1 MYRIIKILVE
11 LDLPVDEKFY
21 NYIIDKVDIINPILS
36 DLAGCYEKNGVIR
49 AKIPEPNTSQL
60 ISIGIHE
67 IGHLYDSYLYNEI
80 IDNEDTALFWEILYL
95 SKSKQFELLKQRIEE
110 INKAK
115 HSKKYASLCKI
126 KETKQSLFRL

>member
-11 LDLPVDEKFY
+11 LHLPVDETFY
-21 NYIIDKVDIINPILS
+21 SYIIDKIDIINPNFS
-36 DLAGCYEKNGVIR
+36 DMAGCYEKNGVIR
-49 AKIPEPNTSQL
+49 AKIPEPTTPKL

-67 IGHLYDSYLYNEI
+67 VGHLYDSYLHNEI
-80 IDNEDTALFWEILYL
+80 IDNEDTALLWEIIYL

-126 KETKQSLFRL
+126 KETKQSPFRL